1 MSGRV
6 GFRWW
11 RRTLRGRRSKP
22 VSHRIR
28 IRIWW
33 LVDGLH
39 PPTLLH
45 PTSKAGGDPGSRL
58 DCEGW
63 GTRALWADWRREQRQ
78 EQRQRFGPE
87 GKASGSF
94 LSAANVER
102 AGPES
107 ASNRD

>member
-1 MSGRV
+1 MSGRA

-28 IRIWW
+28 IRIRIWW

-39 PPTLLH
+39 PTLLH
-45 PTSKAGGDPGSRL
+45 STSKAGGDPGSRL

-78 EQRQRFGPE
+78 RFGPE

-94 LSAANVER
+94 LSAANGER
-102 AGPES
+102 AGPEY
-107 ASNRD
+107 ASNGDW